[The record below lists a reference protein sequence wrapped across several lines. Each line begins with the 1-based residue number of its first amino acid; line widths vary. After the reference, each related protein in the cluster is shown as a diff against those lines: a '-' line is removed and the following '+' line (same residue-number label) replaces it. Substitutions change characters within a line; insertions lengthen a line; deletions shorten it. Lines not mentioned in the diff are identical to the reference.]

1 MKRTIISWIIG
12 VIFGIIGCIAAIA
25 TVFKKLCN
33 SMLIREEI
41 ISSIK
46 NVITIILFGS
56 KRVTYANSYTGRP
69 NKYSASYYYI
79 KEAVRRVEEVKF
91 DSHESAMKAYTDIK
105 EFIEQNGSITV
116 EELLD
121 LLHGGINHT
130 EKYLDK
136 LFGWDSFASFMIGT
150 TGLYYI
156 NTLHYICIT
165 KDPHKLDNEERRK
178 DDMYVQA
185 SATEVQRQ

>member
-12 VIFGIIGCIAAIA
+12 VIFGFIGCIAAIA

-41 ISSIK
+41 VSSIK
-46 NVITIILFGS
+46 NVITIALFGS
-56 KRVTYANSYTGRP
+56 KRVTYMNSYTGRP

-79 KEAVRRVEEVKF
+79 NEAVRRVEEVKF
-91 DSHESAMKAYTDIK
+91 DNHKIAVEMIYDIRDMLNK
-105 EFIEQNGSITV
+105 CGGKITV
-116 EELLD
+116 EEVLD
-121 LLHGGINHT
+121 TIYGGTNHV

-136 LFGWDSFASFMIGT
+136 HFGWDSPDSFKIGI
-150 TGLYYI
+150 TGFTENSKYHIYVAD
-156 NTLHYICIT
+156 
-165 KDPHKLDNEERRK
+165 KPHKLDNEERRK

>member
-12 VIFGIIGCIAAIA
+12 VIFGIISCIAAIA
-25 TVFKKLCN
+25 GVFKKLCN

-46 NVITIILFGS
+46 NVISIALFGS
-56 KRVTYANSYTGRP
+56 KRVTYANSYTGKP

-79 KEAVRRVEEVKF
+79 NDAVRRVEEVKF
-91 DSHESAMKAYTDIK
+91 DSHKIAVEMIYDIRDMLNK
-105 EFIEQNGSITV
+105 CGGKITV
-116 EELLD
+116 EEVLGTIY
-121 LLHGGINHT
+121 GGTNHV

-136 LFGWDSFASFMIGT
+136 HFGWDSPDSFKIGI
-150 TGLYYI
+150 TGFTENSKYHIYVAD
-156 NTLHYICIT
+156 
-165 KDPHKLDNEERRK
+165 KPHKLEE
-178 DDMYVQA
+178 DDSYVQA

>member
-12 VIFGIIGCIAAIA
+12 VIFGIVGCVAAIA
-25 TVFKKLCN
+25 AVFKKLCN

-46 NVITIILFGS
+46 NVITIALFGS
-56 KRVTYANSYTGRP
+56 KRVTYTNSYTGRP

-91 DSHESAMKAYTDIK
+91 DSHKEVVETVYDIRDMLNK
-105 EFIEQNGSITV
+105 CKGEITV
-116 EELLD
+116 ERVLD
-121 LLHGGINHT
+121 IIYGGTSHT

-136 LFGWDSFASFMIGT
+136 LFGWDSPDSFKIGT
-150 TGLYYI
+150 TGFSESSKYYI
-156 NTLHYICIT
+156 HVIDNPY
-165 KDPHKLDNEERRK
+165 KLDNEERRK

-185 SATEVQRQ
+185 SASEVQRQ

>member
-1 MKRTIISWIIG
+1 MMKRTIISWVVG
-12 VIFGIIGCIAAIA
+12 VIFGFIGCIAAIA
-25 TVFKKLCN
+25 GVFKKLCN

-46 NVITIILFGS
+46 NVISIALFGS
-56 KRVTYANSYTGRP
+56 KRVTYANLYTGRP

-79 KEAVRRVEEVKF
+79 NEAVRRVEEVKF
-91 DSHESAMKAYTDIK
+91 DTHKDAKKYYTDIEEYVK
-105 EFIEQNGSITV
+105 QNGNITV

-121 LLHGGINHT
+121 HLPAGVNRT

-136 LFGWDSFASFMIGT
+136 HFGWDSPDSFKIGI
-150 TGLYYI
+150 TGFNENSKYFIYVAD
-156 NTLHYICIT
+156 
-165 KDPHKLDNEERRK
+165 KPHKLDNEERRK

-185 SATEVQRQ
+185 SATEVQR

>member
-25 TVFKKLCN
+25 GVFKKLCN

-46 NVITIILFGS
+46 NVVTIALFGS

-79 KEAVRRVEEVKF
+79 NEAVRRVEEVKF
-91 DSHESAMKAYTDIK
+91 DNHKMAVEMVYDIRDMLNK
-105 EFIEQNGSITV
+105 CGGKITV
-116 EELLD
+116 EEVLD
-121 LLHGGINHT
+121 IIYGGTNHT

-136 LFGWDSFASFMIGT
+136 LFGWDSPDSFKIGT
-150 TGLYYI
+150 TGLSENSKYYI
-156 NTLHYICIT
+156 YVAD
-165 KDPHKLDNEERRK
+165 KPHKLDNEERRK
-178 DDMYVQA
+178 DDIYVQA

>member
-1 MKRTIISWIIG
+1 MMKRTIISWIVG
-12 VIFGIIGCIAAIA
+12 VIFGFIGCIAAIA
-25 TVFKKLCN
+25 GVFKKLCN
-33 SMLIREEI
+33 TMLIREEI

-46 NVITIILFGS
+46 NVISIVLFGS

-79 KEAVRRVEEVKF
+79 NDAVRRVEEVKF
-91 DSHESAMKAYTDIK
+91 DTHKDVKEYYTDINEYVK
-105 EFIEQNGSITV
+105 QNGSITV

-121 LLHGGINHT
+121 HLPAGVDHT
-130 EKYLDK
+130 TKYLDK
-136 LFGWDSFASFMIGT
+136 LFGWDSPDSFKIGM
-150 TGLYYI
+150 TGFSESSKYYI
-156 NTLHYICIT
+156 YVAD
-165 KDPHKLDNEERRK
+165 KPHKLNDGERRK

>member
-1 MKRTIISWIIG
+1 MKRTIISWVIG
-12 VIFGIIGCIAAIA
+12 VIFGFIGCVAAIA
-25 TVFKKLCN
+25 GVFKKLCN

-46 NVITIILFGS
+46 NVISIALFGS

-79 KEAVRRVEEVKF
+79 NEAVRRVEEVKF
-91 DSHESAMKAYTDIK
+91 DNHKDAMHYYTDIK
-105 EFIEQNGSITV
+105 GYVEQNGSITV

-121 LLHGGINHT
+121 HLPAVVNRT

-136 LFGWDSFASFMIGT
+136 HFGWDSPDSFKIGI
-150 TGLYYI
+150 TGFTENSKYYI
-156 NTLHYICIT
+156 YVID
-165 KDPHKLDNEERRK
+165 KPHKLDSEERRK

-185 SATEVQRQ
+185 SASEVQRQ

>member
-1 MKRTIISWIIG
+1 MKRTIISWVIG
-12 VIFGIIGCIAAIA
+12 VIFGFIGCVAAIA
-25 TVFKKLCN
+25 GVFKKLCN

-46 NVITIILFGS
+46 NIISIALFGS

-79 KEAVRRVEEVKF
+79 NEAVRRVEEVKF
-91 DSHESAMKAYTDIK
+91 DNHKDAMHYYTDIK
-105 EFIEQNGSITV
+105 GYVEQNGTITV

-121 LLHGGINHT
+121 HLPAVVNRT

-136 LFGWDSFASFMIGT
+136 LFGWDSPDSFKIGT
-150 TGLYYI
+150 TVFSESSKYYI
-156 NTLHYICIT
+156 YVID
-165 KDPHKLDNEERRK
+165 KPHKLDNEERRK
-178 DDMYVQA
+178 DGMYVQA

>member
-12 VIFGIIGCIAAIA
+12 VIFGFIGCIAAIA
-25 TVFKKLCN
+25 GVFKKLCN

-46 NVITIILFGS
+46 NVITIALFGS
-56 KRVTYANSYTGRP
+56 KRVTYANSYTGKP

-79 KEAVRRVEEVKF
+79 NDAVHRVEEVKF
-91 DSHESAMKAYTDIK
+91 DKHKIAVETIYDIRDMLNK
-105 EFIEQNGSITV
+105 CGGKITV
-116 EELLD
+116 EEVLD
-121 LLHGGINHT
+121 TIYGGTSHT

-136 LFGWDSFASFMIGT
+136 LFGWDSPDLFKIGT
-150 TGLYYI
+150 TGFSENSKYYI
-156 NTLHYICIT
+156 YVAD
-165 KDPHKLDNEERRK
+165 KPHKLEE
-178 DDMYVQA
+178 DDSYVQA

>member
-1 MKRTIISWIIG
+1 MMKRTIISWIIG
-12 VIFGIIGCIAAIA
+12 VIFGFIGCIAAIA
-25 TVFKKLCN
+25 GVFKKLCN

-46 NVITIILFGS
+46 NVITIVLFGS
-56 KRVTYANSYTGRP
+56 KRVTYANSYTGKP

-79 KEAVRRVEEVKF
+79 NEAVRRVEEVKF
-91 DSHESAMKAYTDIK
+91 DTHKNVKEYYTDIK
-105 EFIEQNGSITV
+105 EYVKQNGSITV

-121 LLHGGINHT
+121 HLPARVDRT

-136 LFGWDSFASFMIGT
+136 LFGWDSPDSFKIGT
-150 TGLYYI
+150 TGFSESSKYYI
-156 NTLHYICIT
+156 YVVD
-165 KDPHKLDNEERRK
+165 KPHKLYNEERRK

-185 SATEVQRQ
+185 SASEVQRQ

>member
-1 MKRTIISWIIG
+1 MKRTIISWIVG

-25 TVFKKLCN
+25 GVFKKLCN

-41 ISSIK
+41 VSSIK
-46 NVITIILFGS
+46 NVITIALFGS
-56 KRVTYANSYTGRP
+56 KRVTYANSYTGKP

-79 KEAVRRVEEVKF
+79 NEAVRRVEEVKF
-91 DSHESAMKAYTDIK
+91 DTHKNVKEYYTDIK
-105 EFIEQNGSITV
+105 EYVKQNGSITV

-121 LLHGGINHT
+121 HLPARVDRT

-136 LFGWDSFASFMIGT
+136 LFGWDSPDSFKIGT
-150 TGLYYI
+150 TGFSESSKYYI
-156 NTLHYICIT
+156 YVADN
-165 KDPHKLDNEERRK
+165 PHKLDNEERRK

-185 SATEVQRQ
+185 SASEVQRQ